1 MNGGTTLIKVTL
13 RNPRDKTDLLPYW
26 IEPLDNALA
35 RDWVS
40 ALRDIIQQQL
50 MLEKN
55 FCFLGFPNSQRD
67 LDYLCEQLNHSVKVI
82 NNYNFCGAWREHGL
96 EDYFIEDWYAPDVVR
111 YGEDYPMQA
120 NLGGDHERN
129 CGLQIKHG
137 VMNRLHN
144 HFERLQGTVEHMS
157 PYYLAASDQVKYA
170 IRQLNLLCHEIENL
184 VLSQRKMRTIP
195 EWVRPSQITTFLGA
209 RRHELQ
215 PEHRELFVTNG
226 YDREF
231 GTVYMHW
238 CQIGKTLF
246 EVWRDEKAP
255 DLNWDDAGN
264 IQYDTGAQ
272 CEAITA
278 LRYYSGEF
286 DVEWAQDI
294 RWDQHAWWRD
304 FLGGFYDWLDQQGI
318 DRNDPSLSLG
328 YMPVGRVQLER
339 SFGTK
344 DMFEIW
350 KQLET
355 HLDIYSV
362 EIDGVTATYD
372 AVWSDSDFE
381 QQQIERLKPGYHS
394 QEQKH
399 GMDQTNL
406 E

>member
-1 MNGGTTLIKVTL
+1 MIKVTL
-13 RNPRDKTDLLPYW
+13 RNPRDKNDLLPYW

-35 RDWVS
+35 RDWVQ
-40 ALRDIIQQQL
+40 ALKRILDSKL

-67 LDYLCEQLNHSVKVI
+67 LPYLCSQLNHAVQII
-82 NNYNFCGAWREHGL
+82 NEYNFTGAWQQQGL
-96 EDYFIEDWYAPDVVR
+96 DQYFIEDWYAPDVVR
-111 YGEDYPMQA
+111 YGEEYPMQTA
-120 NLGGDHERN
+120 LGGDHERN

-144 HFERLQGTVEHMS
+144 HFERLQGTVES
-157 PYYLAASDQVKYA
+157 LSDYYLAADDRTKYA

-184 VLSQRKMRTIP
+184 VLSQRKARTIP
-195 EWVRPSQITTFLGA
+195 EWVRPSQITTFLSA
-209 RRHELQ
+209 PRHELTH
-215 PEHRELFVTNG
+215 EHRELFLTNG

-246 EVWRDEKAP
+246 EVWRDEHAP
-255 DLNWDDAGN
+255 DLKWDDAGRM
-264 IQYDTGAQ
+264 IYDTGAT

-294 RWDQHAWWRD
+294 RWDQHEWWRK

-318 DRNDPSLSLG
+318 DRNNADLSLG
-328 YMPVGRVQLER
+328 YMPVGRVLLEK
-339 SFGTK
+339 SFGTR

-350 KQLET
+350 HQLET
-355 HLDIYSV
+355 HLDIYSIEV
-362 EIDGVTATYD
+362 DGVEAVY
-372 AVWSDSDFE
+372 ASVWSDADYE
-381 QQQIERLKPGYHS
+381 QQQIDQLRPGYNT
-394 QEQKH
+394 Q
-399 GMDQTNL
+399 G
-406 E
+406 